1 MYKNFFKRFIDI
13 ALSFIGIVVLAIPM
27 FIVAI
32 IIKLDSPGPVFFK
45 QKRVGKNKKYFTI
58 IKFRSM
64 PVTAPHDTPTH
75 QLENT
80 EQLLSK
86 FQRFERKMS
95 LDELPQLF
103 NILIGDMSIIG
114 PRPALWN
121 QDDLIAERDKYGANG
136 IRPGLTGLAQISGR
150 DELEIPV
157 KAKLDG
163 EYIEKMSFLFDCK
176 CFFGTITA
184 VLKHDGVLEGSKA
197 TVPQREIRCRKT
209 AKTRKYRCVFSVIID

>member
-45 QKRVGKNKKYFTI
+45 QKRVGKDKKYFTI

-121 QDDLIAERDKYGANG
+121 QEDLIAERDKYGANG
-136 IRPGLTGLAQISGR
+136 VRPGLTGLAQISGR

-163 EYIEKMSFLFDCK
+163 DYIEKMSFLFDCK

-184 VLKHDGVLEGSKA
+184 VLKHDGVVEGGTGELTRIEENKA
-197 TVPQREIRCRKT
+197 EVVTK
-209 AKTRKYRCVFSVIID
+209 

>member
-1 MYKNFFKRFIDI
+1 M
-13 ALSFIGIVVLAIPM
+13 LSFIGIVVLAIPM

-64 PVTAPHDTPTH
+64 PVTAPHDMPTH
-75 QLENT
+75 KLENT
-80 EQLLSK
+80 EQLLSR

-95 LDELPQLF
+95 LDELPQLL

-121 QDDLIAERDKYGANG
+121 QEDLIAERDKYGANSV
-136 IRPGLTGLAQISGR
+136 RPGLTGLAQISGR

-184 VLKHDGVLEGSKA
+184 VLKHDGVVEGGTGELEKEKEKVA
-197 TVPQREIRCRKT
+197 
-209 AKTRKYRCVFSVIID
+209 AK